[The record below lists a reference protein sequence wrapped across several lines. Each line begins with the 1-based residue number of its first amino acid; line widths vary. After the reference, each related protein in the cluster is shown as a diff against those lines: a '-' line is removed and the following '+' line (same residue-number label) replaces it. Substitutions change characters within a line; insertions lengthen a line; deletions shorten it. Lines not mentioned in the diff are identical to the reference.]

1 MFLCK
6 VNIEDFEVI
15 RVLGTGSF
23 GKVSLVKKKSDQK
36 LYAMKVLNKSN
47 IIIRKQVEHTN
58 TERRVLGTINHPFIV
73 KLYYAFQTEDR
84 LFFVLDYASGGELF
98 FHLSRLKKF
107 PEPMAR
113 FYTSEIV
120 LALETLH
127 DHNIIYRDLKPENI
141 LLDSS
146 GHVKLADFGLA
157 KENVFDPV
165 LGAESLCGTPEYL
178 APEVLSRQ
186 GHGMA
191 VDWWNMGMVLYEML
205 TGLPPWYTTDRQK
218 LFDRLRSAPLKFP
231 FYVSRPAAS
240 LISKLLNRNPSE
252 RLGSLGS
259 WQVTQHPFFSTIDW
273 DALFNKEIPPPLNFE
288 KALGNQDEVG
298 MENFEKEFSKMKV
311 YSVDDRIGNSNI
323 EKSNLNV
330 TMSSN
335 TEDCDK
341 EMFLN
346 FTFEEQSAF
355 EIEKDQRKKRS
366 T

>member
-1 MFLCK
+1 MG
-6 VNIEDFEVI
+6 IDDFEVI

-84 LFFVLDYASGGELF
+84 LFFVLDFAAGGELF

-113 FYTSEIV
+113 FYTAEIV
-120 LALETLH
+120 MALETLH
-127 DHNIIYRDLKPENI
+127 DHSIIYRDLKPENI

-157 KENVFDPV
+157 KENVIDPV

-218 LFDRLRSAPLKFP
+218 LFDRLRNAPLKFP

-288 KALGNQDEVG
+288 NNSNNQNEDGV
-298 MENFEKEFSKMKV
+298 ENFDKEFAKMKV
-311 YSVDDRIGNSNI
+311 YSVDDGTGNNNNT
-323 EKSNLNV
+323 EKSNHLAVN
-330 TMSSN
+330 S
-335 TEDCDK
+335 DK

-355 EIEKDQRKKRS
+355 ENEKNQRKKRS